1 MDLPPELV
9 ERAAQELNE
18 TPETRAAG
26 LKALL
31 DYYEAHPE
39 QRPYRT
45 DAPFLIMFLRHAKF
59 DPVKARGRLAALER
73 WLVDCREEIGDV
85 SALRGEQFRAMYEE
99 GWIGILPQDRRTRD
113 GAVISL
119 LLPRHMQPMSDPA
132 LMLRWNLWVL
142 NRSVNDP
149 YLQVCGQVI
158 LESFRDFSML
168 HSLRFQQLPHAIM
181 KKNFKFA
188 QECMPFRMRGIWLV
202 WQPKWIG
209 FLFALAKP
217 FLSSK
222 LRSRVRVFGTDLAA
236 LHAVIDPAVL
246 PTEFGGACSDTGMA
260 WFEAEVKAEA
270 AELRAQDAAAAAAST
285 E

>member
-9 ERAAQELNE
+9 DRAAQELNE

-31 DYYEAHPE
+31 DYYEAHPAE
-39 QRPYRT
+39 RPHRT
-45 DAPFLIMFLRHAKF
+45 DAPYLIMFLRHAKF
-59 DPVKARGRLAALER
+59 DPVKARGRLAAMER
-73 WLVDCREEIGDV
+73 WLHDCRDEIGDV
-85 SALRGEQFRAMYEE
+85 NALRGEQFRAMYEE
-99 GWIGILPQDRRTRD
+99 GWIGILPKDRRTRD

-119 LLPRHMQPMSDPA
+119 MLPRLMQPMADPS

-142 NRSVNDP
+142 GRAVHDP

-158 LESFRDFSML
+158 LESFKDYSML

-202 WQPKWIG
+202 WQPKWVG

-217 FLSSK
+217 FLSAK
-222 LRSRVRVFGTDLAA
+222 LRGRVRMFGGALDA
-236 LHAVIDPAVL
+236 LHALIDPSVL
-246 PTEFGGACSDTGMA
+246 PLEFGGTCTDTGMD
-260 WFEAEVKAEA
+260 WFEAQVKAEA
-270 AELRAQDAAAAAAST
+270 EELRAQDEAAAAAST